1 MKTKGLL
8 PIFKNFSYLAVGK
21 IAGDIFT
28 FLLFVSISRN
38 FGQQG
43 IGQYSFAMA
52 LTGFFGIIAE
62 FGLYEYTVKELS
74 RDKKLLN
81 NDFFSI
87 LVLRFLLSMII
98 FLSLGASLWFTTYT
112 TELRLIILIILLYQL
127 AYVMLEGVG
136 TVFLSNEDMN
146 IVAIFEL
153 ATKLLIACIGLLMIF
168 FNSSLLLVVIVFPVI
183 TILNI
188 VVAYWFLNYKYGSIA
203 RIFTLAT
210 SLSHARKSISYLL
223 FALLNQLATR
233 SDVILIGFILSIS
246 SVGIYNASFR
256 IVFLFMMLSHF
267 FGLALFPQLSKI
279 SIDSA
284 ARLKM
289 LVNDSLNIII
299 LIFLPAAGGIY
310 LLSPQIVHL
319 IYGPNFDGSILILQ
333 ILSPLVFLTF
343 PERILSFLLASSDKQ
358 VARVK
363 TQGLIACLN
372 LAANLV
378 LIPTI
383 GIAGSAIAA
392 VLSYVLLILL
402 YVIALSEHIDFP
414 KMLLRLMI
422 SLFGTIFYI
431 QFILLVG
438 ISSITLSIVF
448 ASFLYA
454 IFVSL
459 FKSVRNNELKYLLS
473 KFHFL

>member
-112 TELRLIILIILLYQL
+112 TELRLIILIILFYQL

-210 SLSHARKSISYLL
+210 SLSHARRSIPYLL

-279 SIDSA
+279 SIESA

-299 LIFLPAAGGIY
+299 LIFSSRRGRYLPA
-310 LLSPQIVHL
+310 VTT
-319 IYGPNFDGSILILQ
+319 NCTFD
-333 ILSPLVFLTF
+333 
-343 PERILSFLLASSDKQ
+343 
-358 VARVK
+358 
-363 TQGLIACLN
+363 
-372 LAANLV
+372 
-378 LIPTI
+378 
-383 GIAGSAIAA
+383 
-392 VLSYVLLILL
+392 
-402 YVIALSEHIDFP
+402 
-414 KMLLRLMI
+414 LR
-422 SLFGTIFYI
+422 T
-431 QFILLVG
+431 
-438 ISSITLSIVF
+438 
-448 ASFLYA
+448 
-454 IFVSL
+454 
-459 FKSVRNNELKYLLS
+459 
-473 KFHFL
+473 